1 MHKNIRS
8 VIEADGMIT
17 VNSKWLLAHLE
28 DPDLVIIDG
37 RGNMPYML
45 GHIKNARNLGVEKVI
60 SLADNGANLVLD
72 KSLAEELFSNL
83 GIDDSKMVV
92 VYGEYMDPSSS
103 RIAWTLM
110 YHGHPNTKLLDMGFD
125 MWQRAGLPI
134 SRAAPSNILTPVQ
147 FKSKPNSSIRADSD
161 MIRAKQTDPN
171 IVIVDARTPQE
182 HMQARIPGSIL
193 HNWDEG
199 LGDDGLMF
207 KSKEELQ
214 KDFESKGITNNKEI
228 ICYCHSGTRAAHKY
242 LQFKQAD
249 FDNVRLYDG
258 SIIDWAQ
265 RHNALR

>member
-1 MHKNIRS
+1 
-8 VIEADGMIT
+8 MIT
-17 VNSKWLLAHLE
+17 VTSKWLVEHLD

-37 RGNMPYML
+37 RGIMPYRV
-45 GHIKNARNLGVEKVI
+45 GHIKNARYLEFEKVI

-72 KSLAEELFSNL
+72 GSLAEDVFSTL
-83 GIDDSKMVV
+83 GIDDSKIVV
-92 VYGEYMDPSSS
+92 VYGEYMDPSSA

-110 YHGHPNTKLLDMGFD
+110 YHGHPDTKLLDIGFN
-125 MWQRAGLPI
+125 MWQNEGLPI
-134 SRAAPSNILTPVQ
+134 SRDVPSHINIPIQ
-147 FKSKPNSSIRADSD
+147 FKSKPNHSIRADSD
-161 MIRAKQTDPN
+161 MIKAKQTDPN

-199 LGDDGLMF
+199 LGDGGLMF

-214 KDFESKGITNNKEI
+214 KDFESKGITKDKEI

-242 LQFKQAD
+242 LQFKQAG

>member
-1 MHKNIRS
+1 
-8 VIEADGMIT
+8 MIT
-17 VNSKWLLAHLE
+17 VSSKWLLGHLD

-37 RGNMPYML
+37 RGIMPYRA
-45 GHIKNARNLGVEKVI
+45 GHIKNARHLGIEKVI

-72 KSLAEELFSNL
+72 SSLAEALFSNL
-83 GIDDSKMVV
+83 GIDDSKIVV
-92 VYGEYMDPSSS
+92 VYGEYMDPSSA

-110 YHGHPNTKLLDMGFD
+110 YHGHPNTKLLDIGFNT
-125 MWQRAGLPI
+125 WQKEGLPI
-134 SRAAPSNILTPVQ
+134 SRDAPSNINTIVQ
-147 FKSKPNSSIRADSD
+147 FKSKPNHSIRADSG
-161 MIRAKQTDPN
+161 MIKAKQTDPD

-199 LGDDGLMF
+199 LGDGGLMF

-214 KDFESKGITNNKEI
+214 NDFASKGITKNKEI

-242 LQFKQAD
+242 LQFKQAG

-265 RHNALR
+265 SHNALR

>member
-1 MHKNIRS
+1 MIS
-8 VIEADGMIT
+8 VT
-17 VNSKWLLAHLE
+17 SKWLVSHLD

-37 RGNMPYML
+37 RGSMPYRL
-45 GHIKNARNLGVEKVI
+45 GHIKNARYLGIEKVI

-72 KSLAEELFSNL
+72 SSLAEDLFSNL
-83 GIDDSKMVV
+83 EIDDSKMVV
-92 VYGEYMDPSSS
+92 VYGEYMDPSSA

-110 YHGHPNTKLLDMGFD
+110 YHGHPNTKLLDIGFD
-125 MWQRAGLPI
+125 MWQKEGLPI
-134 SRAAPSNILTPVQ
+134 SHGARSNINTNMNIPVK
-147 FKSKPNSSIRADSD
+147 FKSKPNHSIRADSD
-161 MIRAKQTDPN
+161 MIRSKQTDPN

-182 HMQARIPGSIL
+182 HMQARIPSSIL

-199 LGDDGLMF
+199 LGNDGLMF
-207 KSKEELQ
+207 KNKEELQ
-214 KDFESKGITNNKEI
+214 SDFESKGITSNKEI

-242 LQFKQAD
+242 LQFKHAG

>member
-1 MHKNIRS
+1 
-8 VIEADGMIT
+8 
-17 VNSKWLLAHLE
+17 
-28 DPDLVIIDG
+28 
-37 RGNMPYML
+37 MPYRL
-45 GHIKNARNLGVEKVI
+45 GHIKNARYLGVEKVI

-134 SRAAPSNILTPVQ
+134 SRASPSKILTPVQ

-171 IVIVDARTPQE
+171 ICR
-182 HMQARIPGSIL
+182 
-193 HNWDEG
+193 
-199 LGDDGLMF
+199 LGYQDPFYTTGMRDLVTM
-207 KSKEELQ
+207 
-214 KDFESKGITNNKEI
+214 
-228 ICYCHSGTRAAHKY
+228 
-242 LQFKQAD
+242 
-249 FDNVRLYDG
+249 V
-258 SIIDWAQ
+258 
-265 RHNALR
+265 